1 MKGSYAIMGLGIF
14 GTKLATDLSSN
25 GHYVVAVD
33 IDPVAIAE
41 IKDKVSTAIIA
52 DVSNA
57 DTIKELDVS
66 KFDTIVLS
74 MSSHFENQI
83 IALTLLKQEGAVN
96 VIAKAQSPLQKRILL
111 RLGAGEVILA
121 DFDVAERYAKRLSMS
136 SITDMLEFKGGT
148 IADVTVPESMAGH
161 SIRELDL
168 RNRFNVTILLLN
180 KPGEENRTV
189 WNPDVILEKGD
200 KLTIFGQE
208 KDIVKAFQG

>member
-1 MKGSYAIMGLGIF
+1 MKGSFAIMGLGIF
-14 GTKLATDLSSN
+14 GSKLAIDLSHN

-33 IDPVAIAE
+33 IDPAVIAE

-57 DTIKELDVS
+57 DTVKELDVS
-66 KFDTIVLS
+66 KFNTIVLS
-74 MSSHFENQI
+74 MSGHFENQI

-111 RLGAGEVILA
+111 RLGAGEVILP

-136 SITDMLEFKGGT
+136 NITDMLDFKGGT
-148 IADVTVPESMAGH
+148 IADVTVPEGMGGH

-168 RNRFNVTILLLN
+168 RNRFNVTVLLIS

-189 WNPDVILEKGD
+189 WSPDIILETGD

>member
-1 MKGSYAIMGLGIF
+1 MKGNFAVMGLGIF
-14 GTKLATDLSSN
+14 GSKLAVELSNS

-33 IDPVAIAE
+33 IDPAAIAE

-57 DTIKELDVS
+57 DTVKELDVS
-66 KFDTIVLS
+66 KFTTIVLS

-96 VIAKAQSPLQKRILL
+96 VIAKAKSPLQKRILL
-111 RLGAGEVILA
+111 RLGASEVVLP

-136 SITDMLEFKGGT
+136 NITDMLDFKGGT
-148 IADVTVPESMAGH
+148 IADVAVPEEMNGN

-168 RNRFNVTILLLN
+168 RNRFNVTVLLIS
-180 KPGEENRTV
+180 KQGEENRTV
-189 WNPDVILEKGD
+189 WSPNIILETGD

-208 KDIVKAFQG
+208 KDIVKAFQR